1 MLYCLVLVGL
11 LFIFALSCSKAF
23 LYFQPLLESPLSGN
37 ISGTYTMS
45 QLHLPI
51 SESTCPHPYGE
62 IWTMA
67 MFVYRWPWYAA
78 TWNAMWQTRRSQGP
92 RGRVVVA
99 ASWNSH
105 IPKKIGLKRKIL
117 SLIRLSFP
125 MIFLCIVKVNYDAT
139 QKYFSDFT
147 QWRFELCMYMGARLG
162 WGYFLILV
170 GTICHAKLKDS
181 LGFLSS
187 SFRTL
192 GKCWD
197 FFSWWSTGV

>member
-1 MLYCLVLVGL
+1 MRLYWNHH
-11 LFIFALSCSKAF
+11 FF
-23 LYFQPLLESPLSGN
+23 GN

-99 ASWNSH
+99 ASWNTH

-125 MIFLCIVKVNYDAT
+125 MIFLCIVKVNYEGHEVHSKRLFRFHTLELRALHVHGC
-139 QKYFSDFT
+139 QVGLGMLSDFS
-147 QWRFELCMYMGARLG
+147 R
-162 WGYFLILV
+162 
-170 GTICHAKLKDS
+170 TICHAKLKDS

-187 SFRTL
+187 CFRTL

-197 FFSWWSTGV
+197 FFSCWSTGV